1 MTTQVTV
8 TLPDDTARRAE
19 YLAHLTDRD
28 VADILAETIA
38 LSLDPLSTPPATGTS
53 VEALPDAEVL
63 EIADSSMDREQ
74 DQRMQRLLELQQAS
88 GLTTEDHAA
97 LFALGAIYQ
106 DGLLRKAQAL
116 RVAVQRGLRPPLT
129 ACPSPS
135 TSATV
140 SAPRQTESSN
150 IQRSAASR

>member
-19 YLAHLTDRD
+19 YLAHLTGRD

-38 LSLDPLSTPPATGTS
+38 LSLDPLGTLPATSTS
-53 VEALPDAEVL
+53 VETLPDAEVL

-74 DQRMQRLLELQQAS
+74 DRRMHRLLEPRQVS
-88 GLTTEDHAA
+88 GLTAEDHAA
-97 LFALGAIYQ
+97 LLALGAIYQ
-106 DGLLRKAQAL
+106 GGLLRKAQAV

-129 ACPSPS
+129 A
-135 TSATV
+135 
-140 SAPRQTESSN
+140 
-150 IQRSAASR
+150 

>member
-1 MTTQVTV
+1 MTMQVTV

-19 YLAHLTDRD
+19 YLAHLTGRD

-38 LSLDPLSTPPATGTS
+38 LSLDPLGTLPATGTS
-53 VEALPDAEVL
+53 VETLPDAEVL

-74 DQRMQRLLELQQAS
+74 DRRMQRLLELQQAS
-88 GLTTEDHAA
+88 GLTAEDRAA
-97 LFALGAIYQ
+97 LFALIAIYQ

-129 ACPSPS
+129 A
-135 TSATV
+135 
-140 SAPRQTESSN
+140 
-150 IQRSAASR
+150 

>member
-19 YLAHLTDRD
+19 YLAHLTGRD

-38 LSLDPLSTPPATGTS
+38 LSLDPLGTLPATSTS
-53 VEALPDAEVL
+53 VETLPDAEVL

-74 DQRMQRLLELQQAS
+74 DRRMHRLLELQQAS
-88 GLTTEDHAA
+88 CLTAEDHAA

-106 DGLLRKAQAL
+106 DSLLRKAQAL
-116 RVAVQRGLRPPLT
+116 RVAVQRGLRT
-129 ACPSPS
+129 R
-135 TSATV
+135 V
-140 SAPRQTESSN
+140 SAR
-150 IQRSAASR
+150 ASGD